1 MVVDIKGNTR
11 LTSKELKLFL
21 CLHVLMFVHTPD
33 LEIER
38 NALALEDNVRL
49 RELLGYVHG
58 DIVPVT
64 VLMSRQGG
72 HYS

>member
-1 MVVDIKGNTR
+1 
-11 LTSKELKLFL
+11 
-21 CLHVLMFVHTPD
+21 MFVHTPD